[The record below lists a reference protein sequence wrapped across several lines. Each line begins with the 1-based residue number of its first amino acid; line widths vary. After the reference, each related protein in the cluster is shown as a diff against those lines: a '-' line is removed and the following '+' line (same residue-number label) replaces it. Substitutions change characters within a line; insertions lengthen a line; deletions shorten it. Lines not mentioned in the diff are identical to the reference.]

1 MSSWTKENFS
11 FQDLQQIMFK
21 LIQRVEVFKGLTQQ
35 ELVSLLGA
43 ADKCTFKTGDVIVKQ
58 GSTGAFLYV
67 IVEGQVS
74 VTKTVPPKPPVELAK
89 LDPGS
94 SFGEM
99 SLVDQELRS
108 ASVIASRPCTLLR
121 LNETACWANPGISAK
136 IFRNIARI
144 VSVRLRSMD
153 EAYVLTGDSSRA
165 EG

>member
-1 MSSWTKENFS
+1 
-11 FQDLQQIMFK
+11 
-21 LIQRVEVFKGLTQQ
+21 
-35 ELVSLLGA
+35 
-43 ADKCTFKTGDVIVKQ
+43 VIVKQ

-108 ASVIASRPCTLLR
+108 ASVIAGRPCTLLR
-121 LNETACWANPGISAK
+121 LNETVCWANPGISAK

-153 EAYVLTGDSSRA
+153 EAYVLTGDRSRA
-165 EG
+165 KG